1 MFLQHLFGLYQLFKL
16 DSNALSTLI
25 QIVWKMGLAFVQMP
39 RLTCCF
45 CLEKIICRCFPEC
58 ILVKTCLKMMSIDNI
73 TMVISALLCLLFSLK
88 SPYNAF

>member
-25 QIVWKMGLAFVQMP
+25 QIVWKMRLAFVQMP

-45 CLEKIICRCFPEC
+45 LSREK
-58 ILVKTCLKMMSIDNI
+58 
-73 TMVISALLCLLFSLK
+73 LF
-88 SPYNAF
+88 